1 MDKKMTLVEYLF
13 RHKGVTEN
21 GKERAYNIYDL
32 KDTLSKTMFGEKGRI
47 THIIESSEG
56 ELTQSDYEAFKI
68 IWNQMFEYLAE
79 WHQ

>member
-1 MDKKMTLVEYLF
+1 MTLVEYLF

-21 GKERAYNIYDL
+21 NTIRAYNIYDL
-32 KDTLSKTMFGEKGRI
+32 KETLSKSVFKRVKDV
-47 THIIESSEG
+47 IEDQENT
-56 ELTQSDYEAFKI
+56 LTQSDYEAFKV

>member
-1 MDKKMTLVEYLF
+1 MTLVEYLF

-21 GKERAYNIYDL
+21 GVIRSYNIYDL
-32 KDTLSKTMFGEKGRI
+32 KETLSKSVFKRVKD
-47 THIIESSEG
+47 IIDDQENT
-56 ELTQSDYEAFKI
+56 LTQSDYEAFKV